1 MHPST
6 PVSVHMCTYIHVWVY
21 VLYMSRNTR
30 NIRIGL
36 AGPSTYVIYIYN
48 IYMCTLKPFSVSTT
62 SVPFAISFWF
72 SLVSLTHKC
81 VVTELD
87 SNEQPLC
94 SRRWVVRGVRTD
106 AGRADGCRVK
116 RTVWRKRPT
125 HIHSAASTTYGCLR
139 IYYVYLALATDLTI
153 MLRTLVSFIYTFM
166 EKKELKTSAW
176 WDGGFRRRNSYI
188 HILEVCTSTL
198 TKATCAFPTISQ
210 PLIIVYKYS
219 TGMASIN
226 VTT

>member
-1 MHPST
+1 MYTVGSIKYLLCIYSGSPYILARVLNYSILFTPLIHPPLCAVSVNTCSSVRIGNSSSGRVVNLMHPST

-94 SRRWVVRGVRTD
+94 SRR
-106 AGRADGCRVK
+106 
-116 RTVWRKRPT
+116 
-125 HIHSAASTTYGCLR
+125 
-139 IYYVYLALATDLTI
+139 
-153 MLRTLVSFIYTFM
+153 
-166 EKKELKTSAW
+166 
-176 WDGGFRRRNSYI
+176 
-188 HILEVCTSTL
+188 
-198 TKATCAFPTISQ
+198 
-210 PLIIVYKYS
+210 
-219 TGMASIN
+219 
-226 VTT
+226 